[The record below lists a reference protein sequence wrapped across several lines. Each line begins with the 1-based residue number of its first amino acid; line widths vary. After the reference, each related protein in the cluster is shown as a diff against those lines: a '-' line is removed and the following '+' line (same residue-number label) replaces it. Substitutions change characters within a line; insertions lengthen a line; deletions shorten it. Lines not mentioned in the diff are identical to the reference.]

1 MLTRNIKLVFSTNA
15 LMLCSGVVTSL
26 MGAWALGPAG
36 RGDLIVVL
44 MWPGI
49 FVLLA
54 QLGLPMAYR
63 FWAAKQPESISAL
76 FSNALVL
83 SLVVG
88 FAALGLAW
96 IVIPHLIGQRSPEVV
111 RLAQIYALMI
121 PMTLLTDLMRGLLEG
136 ARRFRWVAALR
147 LIFFGAQLVSYIVL
161 WLEGRLTVATA
172 MYTVLASAVFSLI
185 VSFVAIWRELK
196 PKWQPGLAELRTS
209 LRYGIRDYPGV
220 LTEFVN
226 WRLDLMMLVGM
237 ASSTSVGLYSI
248 AVRLSDITT
257 VLASSVGDALMPE
270 VAASKKADQATR
282 IVTRSLRL
290 TLFAHLL
297 ILIPLWMV
305 APFVLRFAYGE
316 GFVPVTNVL
325 RLLMVASVIWS
336 AGAIV
341 ISGLNGLGHPGLST
355 IARIAAAL
363 VMVVTLTA
371 WLPKWGI
378 RGAALA
384 SISGYSVMFGVAL
397 FWLLR
402 QQKISLWECLRPR
415 WDDVPPSIK
424 PAALREQFYTFMNR
438 SQPAKTETGDALI
451 TGVE

>member
-1 MLTRNIKLVFSTNA
+1 MLKRNIKLVFSTNA

-54 QLGLPMAYR
+54 QFGLPMAYR

-76 FSNALVL
+76 FSNALIIAL
-83 SLVVG
+83 LVG
-88 FAALGLAW
+88 FTALGAAW
-96 IVIPHLIGQRSPEVV
+96 IVIPHLIGHRSPEVV

-147 LIFFGAQLVSYIVL
+147 LIFFGAQLVTYIFL
-161 WLEGRLTVATA
+161 WFESELTVASA
-172 MYTVLASAVFSLI
+172 MYTVLAAAVFSLI
-185 VSFVAIWRELK
+185 VSFIAIWRELR
-196 PKWQPGLAELRTS
+196 PRWEPGFGELRTS
-209 LRYGIRDYPGV
+209 LRYGLRDYPGV

-226 WRLDLMMLVGM
+226 WRLDLMMLVGV

-270 VAASKKADQATR
+270 VAASKKAGEATR

-297 ILIPLWMV
+297 ILAPLWMA
-305 APFVLRFAYGE
+305 APYILRFAYGE

-355 IARIAAAL
+355 ISRIAAAL
-363 VMVVTLTA
+363 IMVVTLTV

-378 RGAALA
+378 VGAALA
-384 SISGYSVMFGVAL
+384 SICGYSVMFGVAL
-397 FWLLR
+397 FWFLR
-402 QQKISLWECLRPR
+402 QQKISLGECLRPR
-415 WDDVPPSIK
+415 WDDVPPSLK
-424 PAALREQFYTFMNR
+424 PAALREQLAAFMNHTK
-438 SQPAKTETGDALI
+438 PAKTEAADVLI
-451 TGVE
+451 TGAE